1 MSESLLFPW
10 TAAHH
15 ASPSCLSPRVCSDSC
30 ALSQWC
36 HITISSSATPLSFCL
51 QSYPA
56 PELLPKSRHFGTG
69 SQSIGASALASVLP
83 MNIQGWFPLGWI
95 GLISLQSKNSQESSP
110 ASQFKSISSLALSL
124 LYDLYLTA
132 GKTIALMIQTFV
144 GKMCLLFNM
153 PS

>member
-36 HITISSSATPLSFCL
+36 HLTISSSDTPLSFCL

-56 PELLPKSRHFGTG
+56 PEFLPKSRHFGTG

-95 GLISLQSKNSQESSP
+95 GLISLQSKELSRIFSSITIQKHQFFGSRPSLCSNSQ
-110 ASQFKSISSLALSL
+110 ICTWL
-124 LYDLYLTA
+124 LE
-132 GKTIALMIQTFV
+132 K
-144 GKMCLLFNM
+144 
-153 PS
+153 P